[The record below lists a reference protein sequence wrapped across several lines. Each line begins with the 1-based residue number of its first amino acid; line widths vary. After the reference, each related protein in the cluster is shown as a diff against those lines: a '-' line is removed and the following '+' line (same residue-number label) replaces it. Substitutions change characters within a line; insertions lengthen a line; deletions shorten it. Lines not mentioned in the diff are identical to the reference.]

1 MSVHGCIKKK
11 ANVFFSHISQRI
23 QHPLNDV
30 NDHLRKPLS
39 LFYVRSKMTSDYVLK
54 HILLRSQIT
63 IKLRMSIHCQ

>member
-30 NDHLRKPLS
+30 NGYLRKSLS
-39 LFYVRSKMTSDYVLK
+39 LFYVQSKTTSDYVLK
-54 HILLRSQIT
+54 HILIR